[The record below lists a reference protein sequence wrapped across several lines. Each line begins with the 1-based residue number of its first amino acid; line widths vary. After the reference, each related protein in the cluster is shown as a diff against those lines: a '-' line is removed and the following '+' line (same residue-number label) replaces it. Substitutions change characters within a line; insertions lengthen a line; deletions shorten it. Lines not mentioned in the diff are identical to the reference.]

1 MLPAVN
7 NKLTVFWAKK
17 FIHLYLP
24 LSTFPSA
31 YTSNSKVHEPT
42 IIPIVHSHYIE
53 LKSYM
58 DYDVR
63 RYQSAKLIRTK
74 TKQLSQLNFQLLSYY
89 HWCWIIGVRCGPCWV
104 HPYQIYLKPQK
115 HDAGVRLAA
124 NWWSLNNGLKSIHA
138 MHLVKRHVFTLH
150 YNVLF
155 LITQ

>member
-1 MLPAVN
+1 M
-7 NKLTVFWAKK
+7 FWAKK
-17 FIHLYLP
+17 SIHLYHP
-24 LSTFPSA
+24 LSTFPST
-31 YTSNSKVHEPT
+31 YTSTSQVHKPT
-42 IIPIVHSHYIE
+42 VIPIVHSHYIE

-63 RYQSAKLIRTK
+63 RYRSAKLIRTK

-89 HWCWIIGVRCGPCWV
+89 HWFQMWAVLS
-104 HPYQIYLKPQK
+104 PYQIYLKPQK

-138 MHLVKRHVFTLH
+138 MHLVKRHVCTLH
-150 YNVLF
+150 YYVLF